1 MGCYTQRNRSIKN
14 ATLQREIRSGNQ
26 SIGPGRRA
34 GVVVIWGWRVVV
46 DVSES
51 SRRGR
56 SIGISTIVVV
66 VIVVGGIMIIVRSSI
81 VSGMRRDAKES
92 PKIEKETAKLVKRET
107 EDQIHHL
114 LPIYALMLSNTGHIL
129 GCFSRCF
136 GSRN

>member
-1 MGCYTQRNRSIKN
+1 MGWNTQRNRSIKN

-26 SIGPGRRA
+26 SIGPGRRV

-51 SRRGR
+51 SRRGS
-56 SIGISTIVVV
+56 SIGISTI
-66 VIVVGGIMIIVRSSI
+66 IVVGGIMIIVRSSI

-114 LPIYALMLSNTGHIL
+114 LPIYALMVSNTGHIL

-136 GSRN
+136 GN